1 MSVEFNILLQFK
13 ENFRQLPALLLC
25 IASSFMVF
33 CLKIVLGSPAPN
45 PIYNL
50 VKLYCHLGF
59 PLPLFRILYLCRK
72 QECLSGLSTPFSIIA
87 HSLVFQWSSIMA
99 VLFFSSILVVLLR
112 SCSMPLS
119 LYVSLTWIFFSN
131 KAYYLYLCLRWTA
144 LFIAC
149 ILLAGSFLLFWTNP
163 LIMLISMSFLLY
175 LHFITW
181 NYSLPFRVKVLP
193 IFQSLDKLVTS
204 HEELVQLFLHQ
215 WCTH

>member
-1 MSVEFNILLQFK
+1 MQKAGVSVRSVHTLFN
-13 ENFRQLPALLLC
+13 
-25 IASSFMVF
+25 
-33 CLKIVLGSPAPN
+33 
-45 PIYNL
+45 
-50 VKLYCHLGF
+50 YCSQ
-59 PLPLFRILYLCRK
+59 P
-72 QECLSGLSTPFSIIA
+72 CLSVKFDNGCFI
-87 HSLVFQWSSIMA
+87 
-99 VLFFSSILVVLLR
+99 FFSSILVVLLR

-131 KAYYLYLCLRWTA
+131 KAYYLYLCLQWTA

-163 LIMLISMSFLLY
+163 LIMLISTSFLLY

-181 NYSLPFRVKVLP
+181 NYSLPFRVKFLP

-204 HEELVQLFLHQ
+204 HEVLVQLFLHQ

>member
-1 MSVEFNILLQFK
+1 MSVEFNILLQFE

-33 CLKIVLGSPAPN
+33 CLKIVLDLPAPN

-50 VKLYCHLGF
+50 VKLYCHRGF

-99 VLFFSSILVVLLR
+99 VLFFFQYSGSFAEELFYAIITLCK
-112 SCSMPLS
+112 SDMNN
-119 LYVSLTWIFFSN
+119 FSN

-144 LFIAC
+144 LFISC
-149 ILLAGSFLLFWTNP
+149 ILLAGSFLLFWANP
-163 LIMLISMSFLLY
+163 LIMLISTSYLLY

-204 HEELVQLFLHQ
+204 HEALVQLFLHQ